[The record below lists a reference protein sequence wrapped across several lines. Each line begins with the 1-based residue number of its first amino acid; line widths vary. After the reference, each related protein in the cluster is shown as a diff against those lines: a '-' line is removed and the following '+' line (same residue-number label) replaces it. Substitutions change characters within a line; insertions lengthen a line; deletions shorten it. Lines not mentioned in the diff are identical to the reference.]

1 MDKLA
6 SNTAKY
12 NLSVNYDFQSITIL
26 NLLPLINFFM
36 HLDHKSES
44 KVIKDLENYEGRL
57 LDLKKIY
64 ENLMKKDFSQDQ
76 NLSPENTYIT
86 FTKMSVH
93 QNWNRILKN
102 NLEYASEYFSDHDKS
117 ATTKIYQKYSKF
129 YDRIALTEKYMRN
142 KDDALIN
149 LLADYL
155 RHIDSNYID
164 CSKNYFKDKFTFVD
178 LLQTDR
184 SNKMF
189 SRVDHL

>member
-1 MDKLA
+1 
-6 SNTAKY
+6 
-12 NLSVNYDFQSITIL
+12 
-26 NLLPLINFFM
+26 M
-36 HLDHKSES
+36 HLDHKAES
-44 KVIKDLENYEGRL
+44 KAIKDLENYEGRL

-76 NLSPENTYIT
+76 NLSQENTYIT

-102 NLEYASEYFSDHDKS
+102 NLEYASEYFHDHDKY
-117 ATTKIYQKYSKF
+117 ATTKIYQKYTKF